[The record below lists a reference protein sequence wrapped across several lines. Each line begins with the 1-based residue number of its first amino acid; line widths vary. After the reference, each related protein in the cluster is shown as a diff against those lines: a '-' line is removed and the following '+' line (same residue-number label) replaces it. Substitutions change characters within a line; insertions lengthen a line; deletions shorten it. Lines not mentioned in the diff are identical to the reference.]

1 MASKRNPRTANGN
14 LRRKHRE
21 RFRAMAAPCG
31 ICGGALGP
39 IRYDQPSDAKH
50 PLSFVIDEIKPVS
63 KYKIYG
69 YDSREAAAQDWNNLQ
84 AAHYACNAAKSDR
97 QTPRKQVVSRIF
109 VSDGDW

>member
-1 MASKRNPRTANGN
+1 MASKQNPRTANGN

-39 IRYDQPSDAKH
+39 IRYDQPSDSKH

-63 KYKIYG
+63 KYELYG

-97 QTPRKQVVSRIF
+97 QAPKKQTLSRVW

>member
-1 MASKRNPRTANGN
+1 
-14 LRRKHRE
+14 
-21 RFRAMAAPCG
+21 MAAPCG
-31 ICGGALGP
+31 ICGGTLGP

-50 PLSFVIDEIKPVS
+50 PLSFVIDEIKPIS
-63 KYKIYG
+63 KYKLYG

-97 QTPRKQVVSRIF
+97 QTPKKQPISRFF